1 MLSVM
6 QAGGPF
12 MWLLSLIFL
21 VILYLSVRKGQSVF
35 FKKEAVSVK
44 FETGLNA
51 ILFWGV
57 LSIVI
62 GFLAHF
68 MGLYQALL
76 AISRATDVSPAVI
89 AQGYAQSLLT
99 ILFGMTIFIVS
110 AVFWFL
116 LRWRYKKIS

>member
-21 VILYLSVRKGQSVF
+21 VILYLSVRKGQSIF

>member
-1 MLSVM
+1 M

>member
-1 MLSVM
+1 MFSVM

-12 MWLLSLIFL
+12 MWLLSLILL
-21 VILYLSVRKGQSVF
+21 VILYLSVRKGQRVF

-68 MGLYQALL
+68 MGLYNALL
-76 AISRATDVSPAVI
+76 AISRATDVSPAII

-99 ILFGMTIFIVS
+99 ILFGLIIFIVS

-116 LRWRYKKIS
+116 LRWQYKKIS